1 MFTMAEADRRILGAL
16 RRIEELEAIVE
27 RLPTTTDGVRVCI
40 GDCVWINPDQDQGWV
55 DPWEDQPHFDEG
67 CGPKPFTVASYQRL
81 PPPRDPVD
89 SWTATEWQLSRANAQ
104 DAEPDEYYWWASS
117 VYSSS
122 EAAALAAR
130 VSGA

>member
-1 MFTMAEADRRILGAL
+1 MMTMAEADRRILGAL

-40 GDCVWINPDQDQGWV
+40 GDTVWIDPDQEQGWV
-55 DPWEDQPHFDEG
+55 DPWPDFEEG
-67 CGPKPFTVASYQRL
+67 CGPKPFTVASYTRL

-89 SWTATEWQLSRANAQ
+89 SGGETEWQLVQVAVQ
-104 DAEPDEYYWWASS
+104 DAEPEDYYWWAGQ
-117 VYSSS
+117 VYST
-122 EAAALAAR
+122 EQAAALAAR